1 MKGMS
6 NKTSLYQTK
15 EQLKKLVS
23 ELVSIPSVTGTM
35 AEVEMAESIASYLLK
50 LPYFQK
56 SEQVE
61 LHSTGDGR
69 SIVTAFV
76 QGKNTNKTVVLV
88 SHYDVVDVQDY
99 GQWKKDAFHADTL
112 TSTFL

>member
-56 SEQVE
+56 RAS
-61 LHSTGDGR
+61 
-69 SIVTAFV
+69 
-76 QGKNTNKTVVLV
+76 
-88 SHYDVVDVQDY
+88 
-99 GQWKKDAFHADTL
+99 
-112 TSTFL
+112 